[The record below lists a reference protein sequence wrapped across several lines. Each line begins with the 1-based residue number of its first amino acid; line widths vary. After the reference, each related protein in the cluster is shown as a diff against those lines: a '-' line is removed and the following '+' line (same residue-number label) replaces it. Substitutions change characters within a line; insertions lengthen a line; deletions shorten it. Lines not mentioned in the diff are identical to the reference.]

1 MDRAGKKERFYGGLE
16 TESEDAKTLS
26 TSFRIVSALRTW
38 KLG

>member
-1 MDRAGKKERFYGGLE
+1 MDGEGKKEGSYGGLE

-26 TSFRIVSALRTW
+26 TSFRMVSVLSTW